1 MYNPSG
7 YRSLQATGHLFAAH
21 ILCGEFRE
29 FLQVSPS
36 RGGEGG
42 EGEEGFGGVGGEL
55 VAVGFRDFL
64 GEAVGAEQAEQASD
78 PLAFLV
84 LVQSRLVGQRAF
96 AQVAVT
102 EPVQRE
108 LAAADRLEQVGI
120 GLGQRVQRAGGATVE
135 RGPLADFSVACPR
148 VVVDSTGAGASR

>member
-1 MYNPSG
+1 MECS
-7 YRSLQATGHLFAAH
+7 
-21 ILCGEFRE
+21 
-29 FLQVSPS
+29 SPS
-36 RGGEGG
+36 RGEEGG
-42 EGEEGFGGVGGEL
+42 EGFGSVVGEW
-55 VAVGFRDFL
+55 VAVGFRDLLHQSVCSEPANLARDPWAFL
-64 GEAVGAEQAEQASD
+64 G
-78 PLAFLV
+78 
-84 LVQSRLVGQRAF
+84 LVQARLVGPQAF
-96 AQVAVT
+96 AQVAVA